1 MATNITTS
9 TLHDAIFPVVEVP
22 AVGIPQT
29 VSDEAQFGQEIDSTG
44 YKFIVR
50 EDTGEVLSCMTDE
63 YKLITNR
70 QVFNYANPM
79 IRKSGGE
86 IKEVSVFSDGARTTV
101 KWHFPNEKVSVR
113 KGDMMTPEIVIRNS
127 YDGTIGLNILAGAFR
142 FVCTNG
148 MIIGVIAQNYKNK
161 HSVYN
166 VSLDDIEPVIDETI
180 KKTKIIFKD
189 EFPILID
196 NNIKERHIV
205 KFIELF
211 PLQANQVVT
220 QRLIVDKPKT
230 FWDLFNV
237 GTNVL
242 THHMSRN
249 SESTHTLENSL
260 YGTMK
265 KWALSEVGHA

>member
-1 MATNITTS
+1 MAINPTTS

-22 AVGIPQT
+22 AIGVPQT
-29 VSDEAQFGQEIDSTG
+29 LSDERQLGQEIDDTG
-44 YKFIVR
+44 Y
-50 EDTGEVLSCMTDE
+50 
-63 YKLITNR
+63 
-70 QVFNYANPM
+70 
-79 IRKSGGE
+79 
-86 IKEVSVFSDGARTTV
+86 
-101 KWHFPNEKVSVR
+101 
-113 KGDMMTPEIVIRNS
+113 
-127 YDGTIGLNILAGAFR
+127 
-142 FVCTNG
+142 
-148 MIIGVIAQNYKNK
+148 
-161 HSVYN
+161 
-166 VSLDDIEPVIDETI
+166 
-180 KKTKIIFKD
+180 
-189 EFPILID
+189 
-196 NNIKERHIV
+196 

-265 KWALSEVGHA
+265 KWALTEVGHA